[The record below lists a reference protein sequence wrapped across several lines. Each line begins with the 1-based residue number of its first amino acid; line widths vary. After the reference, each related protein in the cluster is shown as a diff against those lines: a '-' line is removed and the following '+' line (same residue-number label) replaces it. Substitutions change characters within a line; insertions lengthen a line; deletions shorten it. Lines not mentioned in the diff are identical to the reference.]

1 MSGNTADEP
10 KCSREAKK
18 LRNSEQ
24 NDSTSNT
31 SVKMDASSRGSSSSL
46 RDSTV
51 DRTSVVDD
59 KDDGDDDHARPASSK
74 PSNGRPTSS
83 KSRSRV
89 SLESDIEEGSA
100 SRGSERDEDGQSTE
114 NMDAIR
120 NRPKTGHHR
129 PRKQTEEES
138 DKEEDVDDLS
148 DLVSALRHE
157 TENLA
162 AQFRDGPLGLMNADD
177 DKVETAS
184 IHGILEELT
193 DSLQRSESRS
203 SQVRG

>member
-1 MSGNTADEP
+1 MSGKTADEP

-18 LRNSEQ
+18 LSNSAQ
-24 NDSTSNT
+24 NDTTSNT
-31 SVKMDASSRGSSSSL
+31 SIKMDASSRGSASSL

-51 DRTSVVDD
+51 DRTSVVDV
-59 KDDGDDDHARPASSK
+59 KNDGGDDHARPASSK
-74 PSNGRPTSS
+74 LSNGRPTSS

-89 SLESDIEEGSA
+89 SLGSDCEEGSV
-100 SRGSERDEDGQSTE
+100 SKGSDREDGQSTE
-114 NMDAIR
+114 NKDAIR
-120 NRPKTGHHR
+120 KRPKTGHHR
-129 PRKQTEEES
+129 RGEQTEES
-138 DKEEDVDDLS
+138 NKEEDVDDLS

-162 AQFRDGPLGLMNADD
+162 AQFRDGPLGSMDADD
-177 DKVETAS
+177 DRVETAS

>member
-18 LRNSEQ
+18 LSNSAQ
-24 NDSTSNT
+24 NDTTSNT
-31 SVKMDASSRGSSSSL
+31 SVKMDASTRGSASSL

-51 DRTSVVDD
+51 DRTSVVDG
-59 KDDGDDDHARPASSK
+59 KDDGGDDHARPASSK

-89 SLESDIEEGSA
+89 SLESDIEEGSV
-100 SRGSERDEDGQSTE
+100 SRGSDREDGQSTE
-114 NMDAIR
+114 NMDGIR

-129 PRKQTEEES
+129 LRKQSEAEES

-162 AQFRDGPLGLMNADD
+162 LRDGPSGLD
-177 DKVETAS
+177 EW
-184 IHGILEELT
+184 LT
-193 DSLQRSESRS
+193 DEHTRQHPFMFLEDH
-203 SQVRG
+203 